1 MHVWKSSVIS
11 LTSYF
16 QDIFQIAKPIP
27 DYLQTF
33 QTFPDLT
40 LIPDISGRRGNP
52 AVFIET
58 NVSRISVNKGN
69 LGWLTCQQ
77 GEDNLNNDVYL
88 MYIWGIL
95 FKRGTRQSCQWK
107 TS

>member
-33 QTFPDLT
+33 PDLT
-40 LIPDISGRRGNP
+40 LIPDISRRRGNP

-69 LGWLTCQQ
+69 LG
-77 GEDNLNNDVYL
+77 
-88 MYIWGIL
+88 
-95 FKRGTRQSCQWK
+95 
-107 TS
+107 

>member
-27 DYLQTF
+27 DYL

-69 LGWLTCQQ
+69 LG
-77 GEDNLNNDVYL
+77 
-88 MYIWGIL
+88 
-95 FKRGTRQSCQWK
+95 
-107 TS
+107 